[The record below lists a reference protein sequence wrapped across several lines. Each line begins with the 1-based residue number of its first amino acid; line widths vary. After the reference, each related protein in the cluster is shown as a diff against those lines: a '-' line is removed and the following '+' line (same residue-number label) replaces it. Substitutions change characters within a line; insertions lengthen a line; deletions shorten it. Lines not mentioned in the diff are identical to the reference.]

1 MMVFHRE
8 LSASREE
15 MQNLIQAIKTSQED
29 FQRAATRIETL
40 EFEWTVWH
48 TEDGQAPPARDPPPE
63 LLGSSGAGLITQQLE
78 DLLGF
83 DHTNQGQSPTDGPTE
98 FQLTP
103 NYTPRSGGGQEPDR
117 HDSLMERWRN
127 PSPQGRPQALGPARG
142 QVPEGNLPQFTT
154 GDRATVTMG
163 HDAPPGFGLTMD
175 PTIGNLSRRR
185 PEIFIPV
192 TRRAAGETGPGGVV
206 RPQATLSAD
215 DSDVFSF
222 FAGMRPRN
230 HLEEIPGGLQGR
242 GSTSLED
249 PPTLYSTATSSRALA
264 PESAG
269 SPPISREAELSQSAG
284 RGGLSTFQSMSAV
297 SPAPVAT
304 PSMGELSVILKTL
317 QILSQS
323 FRSSIPEI
331 QALEPADSSSGFCK
345 PRSRLSLPART

>member
-1 MMVFHRE
+1 MTVTHRE
-8 LSASREE
+8 LRASREE
-15 MQNLIQAIKTSQED
+15 MQNLIQDIKTSQED

-103 NYTPRSGGGQEPDR
+103 NYTPRSGDGQEPDR
-117 HDSLMERWRN
+117 HDSLMEWWRN
-127 PSPQGRPQALGPARG
+127 PSPQGRPQAFGPARG
-142 QVPEGNLPQFTT
+142 QVPEGNLPQLTT

-230 HLEEIPGGLQGR
+230 HLEEIPGGPQGGVR
-242 GSTSLED
+242 VWRVLPCST
-249 PPTLYSTATSSRALA
+249 PPRHRV
-264 PESAG
+264 AG
-269 SPPISREAELSQSAG
+269 YL
-284 RGGLSTFQSMSAV
+284 
-297 SPAPVAT
+297 
-304 PSMGELSVILKTL
+304 
-317 QILSQS
+317 
-323 FRSSIPEI
+323 
-331 QALEPADSSSGFCK
+331 
-345 PRSRLSLPART
+345 RSRQDHRLSHGRPNYPIRREGVDRRRSRPCRRCHQHRWPHPAWGSST